1 MKIFNLFVLY
11 RSNIHFGKSVYP
23 DIHFSIFVFAV
34 NKLHPPI
41 SFQKPSITFAFYNSL
56 ITSVMERV
64 II

>member
-34 NKLHPPI
+34 NKLHPPP
-41 SFQKPSITFAFYNSL
+41 KPSFAFYNSL

>member
-1 MKIFNLFVLY
+1 MKIFNLFVVY
-11 RSNIHFGKSVYP
+11 RSNIHFGKSVFP

-34 NKLHPPI
+34 NKLHLPP
-41 SFQKPSITFAFYNSL
+41 KPSITFAFYNSL